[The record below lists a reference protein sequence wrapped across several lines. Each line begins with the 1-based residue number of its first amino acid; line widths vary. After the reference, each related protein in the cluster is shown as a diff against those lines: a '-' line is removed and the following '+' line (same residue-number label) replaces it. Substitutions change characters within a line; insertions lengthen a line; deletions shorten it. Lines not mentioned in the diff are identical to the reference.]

1 VEQGGRRSYICRIKR
16 EYEGVFICCARS
28 GRVPPESIYII
39 YTLLSRVPENIKI
52 VDPRLLSAKLLEEH
66 SITLPQS
73 VRDGVGLKPGDRF
86 VIHIRHGLREIPVCV
101 HLTPIFRV
109 HINPDTW
116 SIMELKVGQDI
127 YFRLT
132 LSLETR

>member
-1 VEQGGRRSYICRIKR
+1 M
-16 EYEGVFICCARS
+16 
-28 GRVPPESIYII
+28 
-39 YTLLSRVPENIKI
+39 PENIKI
-52 VDPRLLSAKLLEEH
+52 VDPRLLNAKLLGEH
-66 SITLPQS
+66 SITLPQT